1 MINIKNKEAE
11 VCSLMVVDM
20 NGRVCYETHL
30 QPFDD
35 LTLDI
40 STLFRGIY
48 TLIFKTTNTKLVQQ
62 IVKFW

>member
-1 MINIKNKEAE
+1 MISIKNKEPE

-20 NGRVCYETHL
+20 NGRVCLETNL

-40 STLFRGIY
+40 RALFSGIY
-48 TLIFKTTNTKLVQQ
+48 TLIFKTKSTSYSQQ
-62 IVKFW
+62 IVKY